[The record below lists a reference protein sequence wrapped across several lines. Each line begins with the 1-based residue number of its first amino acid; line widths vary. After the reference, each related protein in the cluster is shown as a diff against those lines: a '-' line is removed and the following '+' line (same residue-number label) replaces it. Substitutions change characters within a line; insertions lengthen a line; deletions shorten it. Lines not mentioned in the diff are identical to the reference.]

1 MIFHFILNPKSGR
14 SPKQVKLEQ
23 AIKSACMKRQLSYH
37 IYYTTA
43 VGDATE
49 YVKSMIRIS
58 QERQRFICV
67 GGDGTINEIANSAP
81 SNPNVEFGVIPSGSG
96 NDFVRNF
103 TNTKLFSDI
112 NAQIDGETQSF
123 DLIKCNDFYCVNMVN
138 IGFDC
143 SVVKEASKIKK
154 YVKWLSPNLSYI
166 FGVVAVLFK
175 KFGTKMKLIYDDGEV
190 VEKEFTLTAIGNGK
204 FCGGGFMAQPRAL
217 LNDGVM
223 DICAIDKVT
232 RLTFISLVS
241 SYKKGTYLENKRAL
255 RYIKHKQVS
264 HFKMEFD
271 APIAI
276 CIDGEIKGA
285 KTVDFTVIPNALN
298 FVIPKGSDMKY
309 KNNG

>member
-1 MIFHFILNPKSGR
+1 
-14 SPKQVKLEQ
+14 
-23 AIKSACMKRQLSYH
+23 
-37 IYYTTA
+37 
-43 VGDATE
+43 
-49 YVKSMIRIS
+49 
-58 QERQRFICV
+58 
-67 GGDGTINEIANSAP
+67 
-81 SNPNVEFGVIPSGSG
+81 
-96 NDFVRNF
+96 
-103 TNTKLFSDI
+103 
-112 NAQIDGETQSF
+112 
-123 DLIKCNDFYCVNMVN
+123 
-138 IGFDC
+138 
-143 SVVKEASKIKK
+143 
-154 YVKWLSPNLSYI
+154 
-166 FGVVAVLFK
+166 
-175 KFGTKMKLIYDDGEV
+175 MKLIYDDGEV